1 MQLLMGGMASVFSVD
16 RAGGRCSQGSRVQ
29 VALQKA
35 RILPVFCKSGAGEI
49 PEVRRNDDNS

>member
-1 MQLLMGGMASVFSVD
+1 MGGMASVFSVD